1 MKRAITLLLTLLCAT
16 IGRGQTGGEIL
27 SQMGA
32 KLNAMGAY
40 RIDFELEMPTA
51 TDTSKGYCVV
61 EGERYVI
68 SIEDLSQGCDGQT
81 QWTLNG
87 QNREATFDTPRTDSR
102 NLFDNPTKAFD
113 FSEELFAVESVTTNK
128 NGDWQLVLLPAE
140 GVLDGIER
148 VVVRVDKKSL
158 LPTALGY
165 DMAGIGLWINI
176 AKIAPTSTTPT
187 IFTPT
192 IPEGYEV
199 IDFR

>member
-1 MKRAITLLLTLLCAT
+1 MTLLCAT

-87 QNREATFDTPRTDSR
+87 QNREVTFDTPRTESR
-102 NLFDNPTKAFD
+102 SLFDNPTKAFD
-113 FSEELFAVESVTTNK
+113 FSEELFAVESVTSTND
-128 NGDWQLVLLPAE
+128 GDWQLVLLPAE

-176 AKIAPTSTTPT
+176 AKIAPTSTTPS
-187 IFTPT
+187 IFKPT
-192 IPEGYEV
+192 ILEGYEV

>member
-40 RIDFELEMPTA
+40 RIDFELEMPGATA
-51 TDTSKGYCVV
+51 TSKGHCVV
-61 EGERYVI
+61 DGDRYVI

-81 QWTLNG
+81 LWTLNG

-113 FSEELFAVESVTTNK
+113 FANELFAVESVTSTND
-128 NGDWQLVLLPAE
+128 GDWQLVLLPAE

-176 AKIAPTSTTPT
+176 AKIAPTSSTPT
-187 IFTPT
+187 IFNPT

>member
-61 EGERYVI
+61 ERERYVI

-87 QNREATFDTPRTDSR
+87 QNREVTFDTPRTESR
-102 NLFDNPTKAFD
+102 SLFDNPTKAFD
-113 FSEELFAVESVTTNK
+113 FSEELFAVESVTSTND
-128 NGDWQLVLLPAE
+128 GDWQLVLLPAE

-176 AKIAPTSTTPT
+176 AKIAPTSTTPS
-187 IFTPT
+187 IFNPT

>member
-1 MKRAITLLLTLLCAT
+1 MTLLCAT

-61 EGERYVI
+61 ERERYVI

-87 QNREATFDTPRTDSR
+87 QNREVTFDTPRTESR
-102 NLFDNPTKAFD
+102 SLFDNPTKAFD
-113 FSEELFAVESVTTNK
+113 FSEELFAVESVTSTND
-128 NGDWQLVLLPAE
+128 GDWQLVLLPAE

-176 AKIAPTSTTPT
+176 AKIAPTSTTPS
-187 IFTPT
+187 IFKPT